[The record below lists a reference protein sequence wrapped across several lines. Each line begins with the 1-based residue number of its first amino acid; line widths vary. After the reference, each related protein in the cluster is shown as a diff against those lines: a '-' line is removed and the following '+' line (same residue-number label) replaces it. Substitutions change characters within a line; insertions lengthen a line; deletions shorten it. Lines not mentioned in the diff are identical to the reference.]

1 MVGRGGVCWARGGWV
16 SLRRVWSVVFG
27 AVRGREFARGMVGVE
42 WRMAEKAYLW
52 RMKFCMMMFGRWM
65 RGAMMGLMMGASAS
79 ACAAYAADA
88 TGRVPT
94 APPAAIRLAVSR
106 TELYYPLLAGKKVGV
121 VANHASVHENR
132 THLVDSLLA
141 DGVKVV
147 RLFSPEHG
155 LRGEAEAG
163 AHVQSGT
170 DAQTGLPVVS
180 LYGNHKKPTREDLS
194 GLEVILFDLQDVGVR
209 FYTYISTLHYVMEAC
224 AEAGLPLVVLD
235 RPNPH
240 IGAIDGPVLDTTY
253 KSFVGMHPVPL
264 LYGLTIGEYAKMI
277 QGEGWVPN
285 GAACPLTVIPLAHY
299 TRRTPYDLP
308 LPPSPNLT
316 SMTAIAAYP
325 SLCLFEGTPV
335 SVGRGTDTPF
345 ECYGFAGCKQGTQNF
360 TPRSLPGKAADPP
373 YKDKE
378 CRGFK
383 VGLAPGWLSADGLI
397 RDERPS
403 ASDTLFHPLYL
414 NLQPVITMY
423 RAYPDKAGFFTKFFR
438 KLAGN
443 TELERQVA
451 AGMREE
457 EIRATWQEAL
467 DAYRHRAERYYLYE

>member
-1 MVGRGGVCWARGGWV
+1 
-16 SLRRVWSVVFG
+16 
-27 AVRGREFARGMVGVE
+27 
-42 WRMAEKAYLW
+42 
-52 RMKFCMMMFGRWM
+52 
-65 RGAMMGLMMGASAS
+65 MMGVMLASAVAPAS
-79 ACAAYAADA
+79 AAAFGVDGAAWASADA
-88 TGRVPT
+88 TCRVPT
-94 APPAAIRLAVSR
+94 AAIEVATAVAANAAPTAAPTPPAALRLAVSR

-121 VANHASVHENR
+121 VANHASVHENK
-132 THLVDSLLA
+132 THLVDSLLS
-141 DGVKVV
+141 DGIKVV

-194 GLEVILFDLQDVGVR
+194 GLEVMLFDLQDVGVR

-316 SMTAIAAYP
+316 SATAIAAYP

-345 ECYGFAGCKQGTQNF
+345 EYYGFAGCKQGTQNF

-373 YKDKE
+373 YKDKA

-383 VGLAPGWLSADGLI
+383 VGLAPDWLSADGRI
-397 RDERPS
+397 NDGGINGIRPS

-414 NLQPVITMY
+414 NLQPLITMY

-443 TELERQVA
+443 TDLERQVA

-457 EIRATWQEAL
+457 DIRATWQEAL
-467 DAYRHRAERYYLYE
+467 EAYRHRAERYYLYE